1 MRILD
6 ALAMRPLDRPPVWFM
21 RQAGRY
27 LPEYMDLRKAHTFQE
42 SIHRPNIAAEIT
54 LQPMR
59 RFDLDA
65 AIIFSDIMTP
75 LEGMGI
81 HVDFNPGPSLE
92 PMTLAEVANVPP
104 FDVEKVSF
112 VGEAIAEVHA
122 SLDSSRAVIGFAGAP
137 FTLLCYLLEGGGSKD
152 FMAARSAI
160 AADPEQAT
168 RALHQLAEA
177 QRAYLEMQI
186 VAGADVVQLFDS
198 WAGVLSGKG
207 LADMAFPAARTALEG
222 LAAPTIYF
230 AQAASHGWS
239 DIRSVGATAYGLDWR
254 VPLNVA
260 WDTIGTDVPVQGNLD
275 PAVLRSSPAIIT
287 AAVEEILAQAN
298 GRPGHIFNLGHGI
311 NKDTPIA
318 NVQAM
323 IDAVRS

>member
-27 LPEYMDLRKAHTFQE
+27 LPEYMDLRKVHTFQE
-42 SIHRPNIAAEIT
+42 SIHRPDIAAEIT

-112 VGEAIAEVHA
+112 VGESIARVRS
-122 SLDSSRAVIGFAGAP
+122 SLDPSRAVIGFAGAP

-152 FMAARSAI
+152 FVAARSAI
-160 AADPEQAT
+160 AADRELAT
-168 RALHQLAEA
+168 RALHRLAEA

-186 VAGADVVQLFDS
+186 AAGADLVQLFDS
-198 WAGVLSGKG
+198 WAGVLSYQG
-207 LADMAFPAARTALEG
+207 LRDLAFPAARTALES
-222 LAAPTIYF
+222 LPAPTIYF

-239 DIRSVGATAYGLDWR
+239 DIRSVRATAYGLDWR
-254 VPLNVA
+254 VPLDVA

-275 PAVLRSSPAIIT
+275 PAILRSSPAVII
-287 AAVEEILAQAN
+287 AAVEEILAQAK

-318 NVQAM
+318 NVEAM
-323 IDAVRS
+323 IAAVRS

>member
-27 LPEYMDLRKAHTFQE
+27 LPEYMDLRRAHTFQE
-42 SIHRPNIAAEIT
+42 SIHRPDITAEIT
-54 LQPMR
+54 LQPMH

-104 FDVEKVSF
+104 FDVEKLSF
-112 VGEAIAEVHA
+112 VGEAITKVRS

-152 FMAARSAI
+152 YMAARSAI
-160 AADPEQAT
+160 AADPELAT
-168 RALHQLAEA
+168 RALHRLAEA
-177 QRAYLEMQI
+177 QGAYLEMQI
-186 VAGADVVQLFDS
+186 AAGADLVQLFDS
-198 WAGVLSGKG
+198 WAGVLSCQG
-207 LADMAFPAARTALEG
+207 LTDMAFPAARTALES
-222 LAAPTIYF
+222 LPAPTIYF

-254 VPLNVA
+254 VPLDVA

-275 PAVLRSSPAIIT
+275 PAILRSSPAVIT
-287 AAVEEILAQAN
+287 AAVEEILAKAK

-318 NVQAM
+318 NVEAM
-323 IDAVRS
+323 IKAVRS